1 MTPTDA
7 MPARI
12 LVADDQPDILEA
24 IRLLLKQEGNEVQT
38 VTSPE
43 AVFQAVAAREFDLLV
58 MDLNYSRDTTS
69 GREGINAVSRIRAL
83 DRALPIIAMT
93 AWGNIELAVEA
104 LHEGVGDFILKPWDD
119 ARFVEIARSQIQQG
133 RAQRLAQELGTENR
147 ISTLEMLEAR
157 DVQRGFLPKEIPR
170 FPGFAISG
178 AWRPAGII
186 GGDYFDVFCVHRDQA
201 ALCIGD
207 VAGKGLAGALLMSN
221 LQAAVKAMAAEAR
234 YPQNLC
240 ARLNQLIRA
249 NVSPHKFITFFYG
262 LLNAECHSLT
272 YTNAG
277 HNAPILLRSDGSIA
291 RLEVG
296 GPVLGVFPNE
306 PYAQTNVSLAP
317 GDRLVL
323 FTDGLIE
330 ATNDADEEFG
340 EARLI
345 STLVHHRTLT
355 AEALQERV
363 LNAASQFC
371 NSDFEDDATLVVVAA
386 Q

>member
-1 MTPTDA
+1 MTLTDLT
-7 MPARI
+7 PAQI

-24 IRLLLKQEGNEVQT
+24 IRLLFKQEGNEVLT

-43 AVFQAVAAREFDLLV
+43 AIFKAIETREFDLLV

-69 GREGINAVSRIRAL
+69 GSEGINAVSRIRAL
-83 DRALPIIAMT
+83 DHALPIIAMT
-93 AWGNIELAVEA
+93 AWGNIELAVKA

-119 ARFVEIARSQIQQG
+119 AKFVEIARSQIQQG
-133 RAQRLAQELGTENR
+133 RAQRRAEAVGADSGL
-147 ISTLEMLEAR
+147 STHEILEAR
-157 DVQRGFLPKEIPR
+157 DVQRGFLPKGIPR

-178 AWRPAGII
+178 AWRPARII
-186 GGDYFDVFCVHRDQA
+186 GGDYFDVFSVRRDEA

-234 YPQNLC
+234 HPQNLC

-249 NVSPHKFITFFYG
+249 NVSPHKFITFFCG
-262 LLNAECHSLT
+262 LLNAQRQSLT

-277 HNAPILLRSDGSIA
+277 HNPPILLRSDGSIV

-296 GPVLGVFPNE
+296 GPVLGVFPGE
-306 PYAQTNVSLAP
+306 PYGQTNVSLVP
-317 GDRLVL
+317 GNRLVL

-345 STLVHHRTLT
+345 DVLLDYRTLT

-371 NSDFEDDATLVVVAA
+371 KGDFDDDATLVIVAA
-386 Q
+386 E

>member
-1 MTPTDA
+1 
-7 MPARI
+7 
-12 LVADDQPDILEA
+12 
-24 IRLLLKQEGNEVQT
+24 
-38 VTSPE
+38 
-43 AVFQAVAAREFDLLV
+43 
-58 MDLNYSRDTTS
+58 
-69 GREGINAVSRIRAL
+69 
-83 DRALPIIAMT
+83 
-93 AWGNIELAVEA
+93 
-104 LHEGVGDFILKPWDD
+104 
-119 ARFVEIARSQIQQG
+119 
-133 RAQRLAQELGTENR
+133 
-147 ISTLEMLEAR
+147 
-157 DVQRGFLPKEIPR
+157 
-170 FPGFAISG
+170 
-178 AWRPAGII
+178 
-186 GGDYFDVFCVHRDQA
+186 VHRDQA
-201 ALCIGD
+201 VLCIGD

-234 YPQNLC
+234 YPQSLC

-262 LLNAECHSLT
+262 LLNTERHSLT

-277 HNAPILLRSDGSIA
+277 HNAPILLRSDGSID
-291 RLEVG
+291 RLDVG

-330 ATNDADEEFG
+330 ATNEADEEFG

-345 STLVHHRTLT
+345 NTLVQHRTLT

-371 NSDFEDDATLVVVAA
+371 NSDFEDDATLVIVAA